1 MRSNK
6 KSPHNTDRQVRIMRT
21 PGTNAQDPASDQLQR
36 VSQKMGNQ
44 DFSAQMDHTS
54 QQRDQLLAFIAQRLT
69 TLQGVQNTER
79 LEIKDQRQWF
89 KEVAK
94 GDNGYHL
101 PDATRWHEA
110 ARRYKRSAEALA
122 RGDLS
127 RGAQLLEQAL
137 ESERTAYN
145 SMPRQVRTELD
156 EQESTAAAT
165 PDALPHAIGG
175 GTCPSV
181 ALPTEIRIVSSRIL
195 SVQDLMEDS
204 PPLPIMRQW
213 WEEELEEE
221 EEEDED
227 ND

>member
-1 MRSNK
+1 MRASGK
-6 KSPHNTDRQVRIMRT
+6 
-21 PGTNAQDPASDQLQR
+21 NAQDPASKQLQS
-36 VSQKMGNQ
+36 VSRKMGNQ
-44 DFSAQMDHTS
+44 DFSAHMEHNS
-54 QQRDQLLAFIAQRLT
+54 QQRDQLLAFIAQRLK

-94 GDNGYHL
+94 GDSGYHL
-101 PDATRWHEA
+101 PDATRWHDA
-110 ARRYKRSAEALA
+110 ARRYRRSAEALA

-156 EQESTAAAT
+156 EQESTAAST
-165 PDALPHAIGG
+165 PDALPHAIGS

-181 ALPTEIRIVSSRIL
+181 ALPTEIRTLTSHIL
-195 SVQDLMEDS
+195 RVQDLMKDS
-204 PPLPIMRQW
+204 PPLPVARDW
-213 WEEELEEE
+213 WEEDLDEE
-221 EEEDED
+221 EEEDDED
-227 ND
+227 ED